1 MLKFRQLKSNLFMRE
16 SHFDK
21 KGFFF
26 FLKFTALIFVLFLAA
41 KYGPR
46 INESDFIIV
55 ANDKSQKVKQIAGLV
70 ALKKFDEIKQTDST
84 PKKISLGFVG
94 DIMLDRGVKTSVT
107 KYGNGDYI
115 FVFEKVKDYLND
127 FDVLFG
133 NLEGPISDRGT
144 KTGSVYS
151 FRMNPKSAA
160 ALQEA
165 GFDVLSVANNHIGDW
180 SKVAM
185 KDTFKNLEDA
195 GIIYSGGG
203 ENKKEAYEIKTILK
217 NDTRIAYLSFSEFG
231 KGYLEAGEDTAGI
244 AIISDEK
251 LKSGIEKA
259 KAENDIVIVSFH
271 FGDEYKK
278 EPNAYQKTFAHKAID
293 YGADLVVGHH
303 PHVVEPI
310 EKYKDKYIAYSLGNF
325 VFDQHFSK
333 ETMEGL
339 ALKVTVEN
347 KKITE
352 VSSDKILINKYYQ
365 PELASE

>member
-1 MLKFRQLKSNLFMRE
+1 MGESN
-16 SHFDK
+16 FDK

-26 FLKFTALIFVLFLAA
+26 FLKFTALIFVLFFSV

-46 INESDFIIV
+46 LADSNLII
-55 ANDKSQKVKQIAGLV
+55 ATNGGPQKEAQIAGLV
-70 ALKKFDEIKQTDST
+70 ALKRYDETKKTYSA
-84 PKKISLGFVG
+84 PKRLTLGFVG
-94 DIMLDRGVKTSVT
+94 DIMLDRGIKSSVE
-107 KYGNGDYI
+107 KYGNSDYI
-115 FVFEKVKDYLND
+115 FPFEKVKNYLNS
-127 FDVLFG
+127 FDILFG

-144 KTGSVYS
+144 LAGSIYS
-151 FRMNPKSAA
+151 FRMNPRSAKS
-160 ALQEA
+160 LKEA
-165 GFDVLSVANNHIGDW
+165 GFGILSVANNHIGDW
-180 SKVAM
+180 GRTAM
-185 KDTFKNLEDA
+185 KDTFQNLNNA

-203 ENKKEAYEIKTILK
+203 NNKEEAYEVKKITAG
-217 NDTRIAYLSFSEFG
+217 DTKIAYLAFSEFG
-231 KGYLEAGEDTAGI
+231 KGYLEAGENTAGI

-278 EPNAYQKTFAHKAID
+278 EPNAYQKSVAHKAID

-310 EKYKDKYIAYSLGNF
+310 EVYKDKYIAYSLGNF

-333 ETMEGL
+333 ETMEGV
-339 ALKVTVEN
+339 ALKATVEN

-352 VSSDKILINKYYQ
+352 VSSDKIVINKHYQ
-365 PELASE
+365 PELETNSSE

>member
-1 MLKFRQLKSNLFMRE
+1 MEE

-26 FLKFTALIFVLFLAA
+26 FLKFTALIFVLFFSA
-41 KYGPR
+41 KYGPL
-46 INESDFIIV
+46 ITESDLIIATNGEPHKEQQV
-55 ANDKSQKVKQIAGLV
+55 ATLV
-70 ALKKFDEIKQTDST
+70 ALKQFDEMKQTSSA

-94 DIMLDRGVKTSVT
+94 DIMLDRGMKSSVA

-165 GFDVLSVANNHIGDW
+165 GFDILSVANNHIGDW

-185 KDTFKNLEDA
+185 KDTFQNLKEA
-195 GIIYSGGG
+195 KIIYSGGG
-203 ENKKEAYEIKTILK
+203 NNKEEAYEIKTVIK
-217 NDTRIAYLSFSEFG
+217 SDTKIAYLSFSQFG

-278 EPNAYQKTFAHKAID
+278 EPNAYQKTFAHKAVD

-339 ALKVTVEN
+339 TLKVTVEN
-347 KKITE
+347 KKITDM
-352 VSSDKILINKYYQ
+352 SSDKIVINKYYQ
-365 PELASE
+365 PELADK